1 MKLDIEGFDLNE
13 FIDRTLAEDLGCEF
27 EGGGH
32 DITSSS
38 VIPEDTQFEG
48 AITSREELVVAGM
61 PIAEA
66 FFRNLDPKIEI
77 EILCSE
83 GERVKPDTKLMCV
96 NGNARAILTAERS
109 ALNTIQHMSGVATI
123 VRRYVEAMDNP
134 NCTLLDT
141 RKTIPGLRQLEK
153 YAVRLGGGSN
163 HRLGLWDIAMIK
175 DNHVQVAGG
184 VAQAVQRAIE
194 AGVAKIICEVDTL
207 DQIEPA
213 IQAGATRILLDNME
227 PSTLRKAVKIV
238 SGRAPTEASG
248 GITLE
253 TIKAMANTGVDY
265 ISVGRLT
272 QSAPAMDIGLDLFF
286 A

>member
-13 FIDRTLAEDLGCEF
+13 FIDRTLAEDLGYEF

-83 GERVKPDTKLMCV
+83 GERVKPDTKLMCI

-194 AGVAKIICEVDTL
+194 AGVAKIICEVDTI

>member
-13 FIDRTLAEDLGCEF
+13 FIDRTLAEDLGYEF

-38 VIPEDTQFEG
+38 VIPKDTQFEG

-83 GERVKPDTKLMCV
+83 GERVKPDTKLMCI

>member
-13 FIDRTLAEDLGCEF
+13 FIDRTLAEDLGYEF

-194 AGVAKIICEVDTL
+194 AGVAKIICEVDTI

>member
-13 FIDRTLAEDLGCEF
+13 FIDRTLAEDLGYEF

-83 GERVKPDTKLMCV
+83 GERVKPDTKLMCI

>member
-13 FIDRTLAEDLGCEF
+13 FIDRTLAEDLGYEF

-38 VIPEDTQFEG
+38 VIPKDTQFEG

-83 GERVKPDTKLMCV
+83 GERVKPDTKLMCI

-123 VRRYVEAMDNP
+123 VRSYVEAMDNP

-184 VAQAVQRAIE
+184 VAQAVQLAIE

>member
-13 FIDRTLAEDLGCEF
+13 FIDRTLAEDLGYEF

-194 AGVAKIICEVDTL
+194 AGVAKIICEVDTI

-272 QSAPAMDIGLDLFF
+272 QSAPAMDIGLDLFL

>member
-83 GERVKPDTKLMCV
+83 GERVKPDTKLMCI

>member
-13 FIDRTLAEDLGCEF
+13 FIDRTLAEDLGYEF

-38 VIPEDTQFEG
+38 VIPKDTQFEG

-66 FFRNLDPKIEI
+66 FFRNLDPEIEI

-83 GERVKPDTKLMCV
+83 GERVKPDTKLMCI

>member
-13 FIDRTLAEDLGCEF
+13 FIDRTLAEDLGYEF

-38 VIPEDTQFEG
+38 VIPKDTQFEG

-83 GERVKPDTKLMCV
+83 GERVKPDTKLMCI

-123 VRRYVEAMDNP
+123 VRSYVEAMDNP

>member
-13 FIDRTLAEDLGCEF
+13 FIDRTLAEDLGYEF

-77 EILCSE
+77 EILFSE
-83 GERVKPDTKLMCV
+83 GERVKPDTKLMCI

-286 A
+286 P

>member
-13 FIDRTLAEDLGCEF
+13 FIDRTLAEDLGYEF

-83 GERVKPDTKLMCV
+83 GERVKPDTKLMCI

-248 GITLE
+248 GITLK

>member
-13 FIDRTLAEDLGCEF
+13 FIDRTLAEDLGYEF

-38 VIPEDTQFEG
+38 VIPKDTQFEG
-48 AITSREELVVAGM
+48 PITSREELVVAGM

-83 GERVKPDTKLMCV
+83 GERVKPDTKLMCI